1 MKKIIFKFRKTNT
14 GGPTYEMRWATA
26 EEFSEFKVMPRML
39 LDHLPD
45 NIIRTLQKVLD
56 EQKPSIN
63 DIDDI

>member
-1 MKKIIFKFRKTNT
+1 
-14 GGPTYEMRWATA
+14 MRWATA